1 MTAERPERPGRYTP
15 RLISFRPSFEDP
27 VRRVL
32 FGLAGGAV
40 ERLLAADK
48 VNNIYYEI
56 GCIDDGRE
64 FMAKC
69 LDVMRIAV
77 EIPEEDL
84 ARIPKTGRV
93 VVVANHPFGG
103 IEGIVIA
110 HLLHGIRPDFKLM
123 ANFLLERLEDFR
135 KWLILVD
142 PFARDDSAKIN
153 MRPIKETLRW
163 LKDEHMLAVFPA
175 GEVSHID
182 LKHGGITDPAWS
194 PMIARLVRMTESA
207 VVPVFFKGSNGLLF
221 QLAGLVHPRLR
232 TALLAKEF
240 ANKVDKTIHLRVGH
254 PIPYAKLAELADDR
268 ALIDY
273 LRVRTYNLKNR
284 KGEPDR
290 RRRVV
295 LPIRFTRPEKA
306 AVAAPR
312 DPPAIAADVVAL
324 PPEQKLL
331 ASGKFSV
338 WYARAAQAPNL
349 MHEIGRLR
357 EATFREAGEGTGK
370 DIDLDRFDDYYL
382 HLFVW
387 SDEKQELVGAYRLG
401 QTDEI
406 LPELGRHGL
415 YTMTL
420 FHYRGKLLDSINPAL
435 EMGRSFVRKEY
446 QRNFLSLLLLWKGIG
461 HFIAKFPRYKYLFG
475 PVSMNADYT
484 RKSQELLV
492 RFLKDNNALP
502 NLAKLVKARRP
513 LRMNPL
519 GRLAHRRLSHVV
531 KDLDEVEEL
540 IADIE
545 SRIEGVPVL
554 LRQYLKLG
562 GKLLGFNIDPE
573 FSNVL
578 DGLILVDLTKTDP
591 VILSR
596 YFTREGVVSF
606 RAYHGLPAPD
616 FKKAATET
624 AAS

>member
-1 MTAERPERPGRYTP
+1 MSADDQSGQGKYARP
-15 RLISFRPSFEDP
+15 LISFRPPFKDP
-27 VRRVL
+27 LRRMI
-32 FGLAGGAV
+32 FGLAGGAA

-56 GCIDDGRE
+56 GQLDDSRE
-64 FMAKC
+64 FMDKC
-69 LDVMRIAV
+69 IDVMRIAV
-77 EIPEEDL
+77 EVSEEDL

-110 HLLHGIRPDFKLM
+110 HLLHGVRDDFKLM
-123 ANFLLERLEDFR
+123 ANFLLNRLEDFR

-142 PFARDDSAKIN
+142 PFDRRDSARIN
-153 MRPIKETLRW
+153 MRPIKESLRW
-163 LKDEHMLAVFPA
+163 LRDNHMLAVFPA

-182 LKHGGITDPAWS
+182 LHGGGIVDPPWS
-194 PMIARLVRMTESA
+194 TMIARLIRMTEAS
-207 VVPVFFKGSNGLLF
+207 VVPVYFQGSNGLLF

-240 ANKVDKTIHLRVGH
+240 ANKRDKTIHLRVGH
-254 PIPYAKLAELADDR
+254 PIPYGKLSEFADDR

-273 LRVRTYNLKNR
+273 ARLHTYNLKHR
-284 KGEPDR
+284 AASPQKK
-290 RRRVV
+290 RRVI
-295 LPIRFTRPEKA
+295 LPIRFSRPEKA
-306 AVAAPR
+306 PVAAAR
-312 DPPAIAADVVAL
+312 DPAVIAGDVAAL
-324 PPEQKLL
+324 PPDQKLL
-331 ASGKFSV
+331 TSGKLSV
-338 WYARAAQAPNL
+338 WFARSAQIPNL

-357 EATFREAGEGTGK
+357 EITFRDAGEGTGH
-370 DIDLDRFDDYYL
+370 DLDLDRFDDYYL

-387 SDEKQELVGAYRLG
+387 NDEQREIVGAYRLG

-406 LPELGRHGL
+406 LPRFGRHGL
-415 YTMTL
+415 YSMTL
-420 FHYRGKLLDSINPAL
+420 FHYRGKLLESINPAL
-435 EMGRSFVRKEY
+435 EMGRSFIRKEY
-446 QRNFLSLLLLWKGIG
+446 QRNFASLLMLWKGIG
-461 HFIAKFPRYKYLFG
+461 HFVVKFPRYKFLFG

-492 RFLKDNNALP
+492 RFLKDNQALP
-502 NLAKLVKARRP
+502 KLARLVKARRP

-519 GRLAHRRLSHVV
+519 GKLAHRRISHVV
-531 KDLDEVEEL
+531 KDLEDVESL

-545 SRIEGVPVL
+545 THIEGVPVL

-596 YFTREGVVSF
+596 YFTKEGVTSF
-606 RAYHGLPAPD
+606 HAYHGLPPPEFKRASAGAAAP
-616 FKKAATET
+616 
-624 AAS
+624 